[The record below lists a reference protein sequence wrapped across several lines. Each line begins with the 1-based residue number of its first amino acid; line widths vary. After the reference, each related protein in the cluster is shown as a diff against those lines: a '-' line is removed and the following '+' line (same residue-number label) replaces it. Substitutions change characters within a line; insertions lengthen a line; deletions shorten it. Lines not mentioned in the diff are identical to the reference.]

1 MANPGVPQEKQAP
14 ANKAKT
20 TNTAILVIH
29 GIGEQN
35 PYDTLD
41 SFARGFAHYFQTEA
55 GQPLLTLRPERI
67 SHKDWTEV
75 AIHLESDRPLTP
87 RGLRRLSLFEFYW
100 APFTEGKVTYRGVL
114 SWLARTTLTPLRY
127 LTDNLQAL
135 LAAQRKLPK
144 EEPRSATFLF
154 LRELWRTVTLYIPLL
169 LVIAFLAWFIPGSAK
184 SLSQIWEKLPPL
196 LRQVQS
202 PYALAGILICL
213 VVAAVL
219 LVFIVK
225 ELWSWANRLEPGIE
239 HVAERSWVGLA
250 TFFIAIFLV
259 LAWLIKWCWQVDVGA
274 LAKVLLGWRTL
285 GLLAAAGIAWL
296 LREVLVKYVGDVTV
310 YVTADEKSA
319 SYEARATILKNSTES
334 LARLLYAG
342 AAGYDQVILAG
353 HSLGSVIAYDSVNE
367 LLSQVWAAPDQTGQG
382 PAPKLGRAD
391 LAKLK
396 GLVTFGSPLDKIYY
410 FFREHVGSDQA
421 VRAQILSFLHSFRR
435 ERSGREYK
443 PFTFTY
449 GDPKKSGQ
457 APSSFPQLDEDFRWL
472 NVWSRMDPVSG
483 ELRFYELR
491 EKDRLHLWYWRWGLA
506 HLAYWG
512 DRRFYRFLAGE
523 LL

>member
-1 MANPGVPQEKQAP
+1 MANQENLVP
-14 ANKAKT
+14 ANT

-41 SFARGFAHYFQTEA
+41 SFARGFAYYFQTQA
-55 GQPLLTLRPERI
+55 HVTKQPLHLTLRPERI

-75 AIHLESDRPLTP
+75 AIHLESDQPLTSK
-87 RGLRRLSLFEFYW
+87 GLRRLSLFEFYW
-100 APFTEGKVTYRGVL
+100 APFTEGKVTYKGVL
-114 SWLARTTLTPLRY
+114 SWLARTTFTPLRY

-135 LAAQRKLPK
+135 VAAQRKLP
-144 EEPRSATFLF
+144 EGEQRSATFLF
-154 LRELWRTVTLYIPLL
+154 LRELWRTVSLYIPLL
-169 LVIAFLAWFIPGSAK
+169 LVIAFVAWFIPGSAK
-184 SLSQIWEKLPPL
+184 SLGQIWEKLPPL

-213 VVAAVL
+213 VIAVVL

-225 ELWSWANRLEPGIE
+225 ELWSWAKRLEHSIE
-239 HVAERSWVGLA
+239 RVAERSWVGLA
-250 TFFIAIFLV
+250 TFFVAIFLV
-259 LAWLIKWCWQVDVGA
+259 FAWLIKWSWQVDVDA
-274 LAKVLLGWRTL
+274 FAKVLLGWRTV

-319 SYEARATILKNSTES
+319 SYETRAAILKYSTES

-342 AAGYDQVILAG
+342 APAYDQVILAG
-353 HSLGSVIAYDSVNE
+353 HSLGSVIAYDSINE
-367 LLSQVWAAPDQTGQG
+367 LLSQVWAAPDQTGQV
-382 PAPKLGRAD
+382 PAPQLRRAD

-410 FFREHVGSDQA
+410 FFREHVKSDQA
-421 VRAQILSFLHSFRR
+421 VRAQILSLLHSFRR
-435 ERSGREYK
+435 GYSGREYG

-449 GDPKKSGQ
+449 GDPNKPGQ
-457 APSSFPQLDEDFRWL
+457 EPSSFPKLEESFLWL

-483 ELRFYELR
+483 ELRFYRLPE
-491 EKDRLHLWYWRWGLA
+491 EDRLHLWYRLWGVA

-512 DRRFYRFLAGE
+512 DPRFYRFLAGK